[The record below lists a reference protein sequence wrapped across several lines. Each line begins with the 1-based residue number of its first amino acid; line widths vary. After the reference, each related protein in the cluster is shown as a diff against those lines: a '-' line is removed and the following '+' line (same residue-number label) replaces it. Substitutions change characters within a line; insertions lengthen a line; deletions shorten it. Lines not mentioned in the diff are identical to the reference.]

1 MYLQISLSNVIKRI
15 AKFGSPMEQNIS
27 EKYLEDIIGA
37 FDYFFFNYHSTPL
50 FVIRADDIDLNED
63 EVIMDLLD
71 KIENMKTSPMY
82 YVPLGHGLP
91 HSKKEK

>member
-1 MYLQISLSNVIKRI
+1 
-15 AKFGSPMEQNIS
+15 MEQNIS

-50 FVIRADDIDLNED
+50 FVIRADDIDLNKD

-91 HSKKEK
+91 HSKKEKW